1 MDNRDDLTER
11 RLSHEELK
19 RVKLPGLVDVKNGVA
34 TVDAVDMHYRN
45 LNFLLK
51 SLSSNPAKKIHIRNV
66 SGQRYIGTGLQGEVE
81 LHVYGTPGNDLAAFM
96 DGPTIYV
103 HGNAQ
108 DGMGNT
114 MNGGKVV
121 VYGRAG
127 DIAGYSMRGG
137 KIFIRDDAGYR
148 VGIHMKEYGNQKP
161 ILVVGG
167 TAQDFLGEY
176 MAGGI
181 LVILGLTLK
190 EGESHKAKFVG
201 TGMHSGIIYLRGEV
215 THTGKEVK
223 IMELDE
229 SDRALLRPI
238 VKEFCGYF
246 KFDAESLLAGEFK
259 KLVPFSTR
267 PYGRLYAY

>member
-1 MDNRDDLTER
+1 MGNKDEFAEKKPLHK
-11 RLSHEELK
+11 RLESELH
-19 RVKLPGLVDVKNGVA
+19 GLLKVKNGVA
-34 TVDAVDMHYRN
+34 TVNAENLHYRD

-51 SLSSNPAKKIHIRNV
+51 SHNNPIKEAHIRNV
-66 SGQRYIGTGLQGEVE
+66 NGQRYIGTGLQGKVE
-81 LHVYGTPGNDLAAFM
+81 LHIYGTPGNDLAAFM

-108 DGMGNT
+108 DGVGNT
-114 MNGGKVV
+114 MNSGKVV
-121 VYGRAG
+121 VYGHAG

-148 VGIHMKEYGNQKP
+148 VGIHMKEYGSQKP

-190 EGESHKAKFVG
+190 DGEGHKAKFVG
-201 TGMHSGIIYLRGEV
+201 TGMHGGIIYLRGKV
-215 THTGKEVK
+215 AHMGKEVK
-223 IMELDE
+223 IMELEEGDM
-229 SDRALLRPI
+229 ALLRPLI
-238 VKEFCGYF
+238 EEFCNYF
-246 KFDAESLLAGEFK
+246 KFDPNTVLTEEFK
-259 KLVPFSTR
+259 KLIPCSTR

>member
-1 MDNRDDLTER
+1 VAKRNELTGK
-11 RLSHEELK
+11 RLSYKELK
-19 RVKLPGLVDVKNGVA
+19 RAKPSGFVDVKDGVA
-34 TVDAVDMHYRN
+34 TVNAANMHYRD

-51 SLSSNPAKKIHIRNV
+51 SHGNPVKKVNVRNV
-66 SGQRYIGTGLQGEVE
+66 SGQRYIGTGLKSKVE
-81 LHVYGTPGNDLAAFM
+81 LHIHGTPGNDLAAFM

-108 DGMGNT
+108 DGVGNT
-114 MNGGKVV
+114 MNSGKVV
-121 VYGRAG
+121 VYGHAG

-148 VGIHMKEYGNQKP
+148 VGIHMKEYGSQKP

-181 LVILGLTLK
+181 LVVLGLTLK
-190 EGESHKAKFVG
+190 DGEGHKAKFVG
-201 TGMHSGIIYLRGEV
+201 TGMHGGIIYLRGKV
-215 THTGKEVK
+215 AHTGKEVK
-223 IMELDE
+223 IMELEEGDT
-229 SDRALLRPI
+229 ALLRPLI
-238 VKEFCGYF
+238 EEFCDYF
-246 KFDAESLLAGEFK
+246 KFDADTILAGEFR

-267 PYGRLYAY
+267 PYGRLYAH